1 MMMRGWLMSVGG
13 WWVAAAAPQTA
24 ETLAVVAR
32 EEALEVN
39 RRMVTQLIVPPR
51 RHQYAE
57 RNAELAEIYL
67 RF

>member
-1 MMMRGWLMSVGG
+1 MADVGG
-13 WWVAAAAPQTA
+13 WVAAPQTA

-39 RRMVTQLIVPPR
+39 RRMVTQLIVPPP
-51 RHQYAE
+51 RHQYAD

>member
-1 MMMRGWLMSVGG
+1 M
-13 WWVAAAAPQTA
+13 AAAAPQTA

-39 RRMVTQLIVPPR
+39 RRMVTQLIVPPP

>member
-1 MMMRGWLMSVGG
+1 MADVGG
-13 WWVAAAAPQTA
+13 WVAVAAPQTA

-57 RNAELAEIYL
+57 RNA
-67 RF
+67 

>member
-1 MMMRGWLMSVGG
+1 
-13 WWVAAAAPQTA
+13 VAVAAPQTA

-51 RHQYAE
+51 RHQYAD
-57 RNAELAEIYL
+57 RNAELAEIYP